1 MLKVADMAMPNKLT
15 EDTSKILNQI
25 VDTVRF
31 LIGCDKAS
39 VVLWNTKTKT
49 FETSASSETLTRPIA
64 QRVRPEGG
72 ATRWIIDNQKP
83 LLINDVNLNPFAQ
96 NEVTT
101 EGGIQAFL
109 GVPISRED
117 RQVGVLYAL
126 SLRPFAFSDGHV
138 SIMQSLSHMAAVA
151 IENAKLVE
159 EQRELNEFKDT
170 MMSLAAHDLRNP
182 LGRVAGY
189 FGLIVDD
196 FGPFDEVHQPWIDEI
211 FRAIYETYDLIDG
224 IMDYER
230 INQAA
235 NSDEY
240 QPQNLNDIV
249 LEVYEKVWREAQ
261 QNNQKIICEVTDN
274 PLIIYLDDILMREAI
289 ANLVFNA
296 LKYSDANTTVTLKTE
311 EENEEYRVMV
321 IDEGMGIEAK
331 DQSKIFQPFTRL
343 KNAKTHRG
351 SGLGLNLVKTI
362 VTKHGGTISVNSE
375 PGIGS
380 TFTLH
385 FPRSESE

>member
-1 MLKVADMAMPNKLT
+1 MFKVADMAIPTKLT

-39 VVLWNTKTKT
+39 VVLWNTQTKT
-49 FETSASSETLTRPIA
+49 FETSVSSETLSRPIA
-64 QRVRPEGG
+64 QRVRSEGG

-83 LLINDVNLNPFAQ
+83 LLINDVNLNPFSQ
-96 NEVTT
+96 NAVTT
-101 EGGIQAFL
+101 EGSIQAFL
-109 GVPISRED
+109 GVPISHED
-117 RQVGVLYAL
+117 RHVGVLYAL
-126 SLRPFAFSDGHV
+126 SLKPFAFSDAHV
-138 SIMQSLSHMAAVA
+138 DIMQSLSHMAAVA
-151 IENAKLVE
+151 IENAQLAE

-170 MMSLAAHDLRNP
+170 MMSLVAHDLRNP

-240 QPQNLNDIV
+240 QPQDLNEIV
-249 LEVYEKVWREAQ
+249 FEVFEKVQYEAL

-311 EENEEYRVMV
+311 ETDEEYCVMV
-321 IDEGMGIEAK
+321 IDEGMGIDAK

-362 VTKHGGTISVNSE
+362 VTKHGGTISVNSAL
-375 PGIGS
+375 GVGS

-385 FPRSESE
+385 FPRAESE